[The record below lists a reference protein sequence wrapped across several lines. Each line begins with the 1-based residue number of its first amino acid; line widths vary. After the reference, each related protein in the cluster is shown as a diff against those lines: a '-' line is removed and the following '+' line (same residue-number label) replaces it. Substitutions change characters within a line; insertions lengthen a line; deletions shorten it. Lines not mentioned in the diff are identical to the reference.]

1 MESKPSLND
10 QLRQAAVE
18 RMWLNY
24 YNNTL
29 LEQGLI
35 SKDMHRKMKL
45 QLAAR
50 KPHTPSP

>member
-1 MESKPSLND
+1 MESKPSLNE
-10 QLRQAAVE
+10 QLRKAAVE

-35 SKDMHRKMKL
+35 SENMHRKMKI
-45 QLAAR
+45 QIASR
-50 KPHTPSP
+50 KPAPPTR

>member
-1 MESKPSLND
+1 MERKPFLNE
-10 QLRQAAVE
+10 QLRKAAVE

-35 SKDMHRKMKL
+35 SAEMHKKMKV
-45 QLAAR
+45 QIATR
-50 KPHTPSP
+50 KLDSSTR

>member
-1 MESKPSLND
+1 MDSKPSLNE

-18 RMWLNY
+18 RMWLHY

-35 SKDMHRKMKL
+35 SEDMHRKMKT
-45 QLAAR
+45 QIAAR
-50 KPHTPSP
+50 KSAPPTR